1 MQHLELYFTYN
12 SIFDF
17 LTNFDETFLMS
28 KFSILD
34 TKNGKTKLKF
44 VLKSL
49 MKCFFLEILL
59 NFVLILRLFMT
70 CEVYIYIKK
79 NPNFIKKN

>member
-12 SIFDF
+12 SIFEF
-17 LTNFDETFLMS
+17 LKNFEKTFLMR
-28 KFSILD
+28 KFSNLD
-34 TKNGKTKLKF
+34 TKNGKTKLKI
-44 VLKSL
+44 VSKSL
-49 MKCFFLEILL
+49 MKCFFYRNSIL

-79 NPNFIKKN
+79 IPIS

>member
-17 LTNFDETFLMS
+17 LTFDETFLMR

-34 TKNGKTKLKF
+34 TKNGKTKLKI
-44 VLKSL
+44 VSKSL
-49 MKCFFLEILL
+49 MKCFSIEILY
-59 NFVLILRLFMT
+59 LILF
-70 CEVYIYIKK
+70 
-79 NPNFIKKN
+79 